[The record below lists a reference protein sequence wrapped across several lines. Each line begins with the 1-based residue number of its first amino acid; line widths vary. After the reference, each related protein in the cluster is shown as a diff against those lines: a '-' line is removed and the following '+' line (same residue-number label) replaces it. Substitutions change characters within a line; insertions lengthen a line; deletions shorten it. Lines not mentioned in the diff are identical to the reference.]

1 LSGAV
6 RGPRDDLQ
14 GASGRPESA
23 SPLFGRGMLYTL
35 IWSLQLV
42 AATIVSPMLT
52 HVLSP
57 AAFGALATAIA
68 LHQVI
73 SVLAL
78 LGIDSAVVLERSEDS
93 DGHAARGLVAVGIA
107 ISFVVTLVFVV
118 SLPLWEDSL
127 GFGSF
132 HSLLLAV
139 VLWTGPTA
147 ALQVVQAL
155 LLTEDRFRP
164 FALVGTIA
172 AVGGQ
177 VVGLILL
184 FTVRADVAIYAWGGV
199 GAQFVAM
206 IVGII
211 VIRPSVRGLVNWPV
225 ARRAISLGIPLA
237 FAGLSWIVLS
247 AADRLII
254 QVIQGPEQ
262 VARYQVGYIVGSVVI
277 TLLLFTHGAWAPQF
291 AALRTNAERSAL
303 ATRSRDQLYRLL
315 LPTLLGITLA
325 APSVLRVVAP
335 ASFTPGPLTLVVFL
349 VAFSAFPVAA
359 ELASA
364 QILIV
369 ERRGKTIGI
378 LTAVAALINIALN
391 FALVPLIGI
400 VGAAIATTVAFAALA
415 LFQRRVLPHEM
426 PWKRPPTRLIV
437 AIGLCAAAG
446 GASILIPQTLVWNL
460 IRLAL
465 AVACLPWF
473 FWSFNRA
480 RRTSDTEPTRS
491 SRGGHAAPHRNAA
504 ADEGTPQ

>member
-1 LSGAV
+1 V
-6 RGPRDDLQ
+6 TIEEGPGLHP
-14 GASGRPESA
+14 APASA
-23 SPLFGRGMLYTL
+23 SLFGRGMLYTL
-35 IWSLQLV
+35 IWSLQLA
-42 AATIVSPMLT
+42 AATIISPVLT
-52 HVLSP
+52 RVLSP

-78 LGIDSAVVLERSEDS
+78 LGVDKAVVLERSEGS
-93 DGHAARGLVAVGIA
+93 DGRAARGLVAVGIV
-107 ISFVVTLVFVV
+107 ISFVVTFAFMV
-118 SLPLWEDSL
+118 SIPLWEDSL
-127 GFGSF
+127 GFRSF

-139 VLWTGPTA
+139 ILWTGPTA
-147 ALQVVQAL
+147 AVQVVQAL

-172 AVGGQ
+172 AIGGQ

-184 FTVRADVAIYAWGGV
+184 FTVRTDVAIYAWGGA

-211 VIRPSVRGLVNWPV
+211 VVRPSVRGLVNWSV
-225 ARRAISLGIPLA
+225 ARRAISLGVPLA

-247 AADRLII
+247 AADRLIV
-254 QVIQGPEQ
+254 QAMQGSEQ

-277 TLLLFTHGAWAPQF
+277 TLLLFTHGAWSPHF
-291 AALRTNAERSAL
+291 AALRTNVERSAL

-315 LPTLLGITLA
+315 LPTVLGITLA

-335 ASFTPGPLTLVVFL
+335 ESFTPGSLTLVVFL
-349 VAFSAFPVAA
+349 VAISAFPVAA

-364 QILIV
+364 HILIV

-378 LTAVAALINIALN
+378 LATIAALINIALN
-391 FALVPLIGI
+391 FALVPVIGI
-400 VGAAIATTVAFAALA
+400 VGAALATTVAFSGLA
-415 LFQRRVLPHEM
+415 LLQRRALPREM
-426 PWKRPPTRLIV
+426 PWRRPPTRLV
-437 AIGLCAAAG
+437 LAIALCALAAG
-446 GASILIPQTLVWNL
+446 GSILIPQTPLWNL

-480 RRTSDTEPTRS
+480 RRTSDTASPGASGDGRAVPRRS
-491 SRGGHAAPHRNAA
+491 AA
-504 ADEGTPQ
+504 AEEGASQ

>member
-1 LSGAV
+1 MTMEGA
-6 RGPRDDLQ
+6 P
-14 GASGRPESA
+14 GRYPTSA
-23 SPLFGRGMLYTL
+23 TTPLFGRDMLYTL
-35 IWSLQLV
+35 VWSLQLI
-42 AATIVSPMLT
+42 AATIVSPILT

-57 AAFGALATAIA
+57 ASFGALATAIA

-78 LGIDSAVVLERSEDS
+78 LGIDKAVVLERSGAS
-93 DGHAARGLVAVGIA
+93 DGNAARGLVAVGIV
-107 ISFVVTLVFVV
+107 ISFVVTLVFVI
-118 SLPLWEDSL
+118 SIPLWEESL

-139 VLWTGPTA
+139 ILWTAPTA
-147 ALQVVQAL
+147 AIQVVQAL

-172 AVGGQ
+172 AIGGQ
-177 VVGLILL
+177 VVGLILI
-184 FTVRADVAIYAWGGV
+184 FVVRADVAIYAWGGV

-225 ARRAISLGIPLA
+225 VWRAISLGIPLA

-262 VARYQVGYIVGSVVI
+262 VARYQVAYIVGSVVI
-277 TLLLFTHGAWAPQF
+277 TLLLYTHGVWAPHF
-291 AALRTNAERSAL
+291 AALPTNVERSAL

-315 LPTLLGITLA
+315 IPTLLGITLA
-325 APSVLRVVAP
+325 APSVLRIVAP
-335 ASFTPGPLTLVVFL
+335 ASFAPEPLTLVVFL
-349 VAFSAFPVAA
+349 VALSAFPVAA
-359 ELASA
+359 KLASG

-369 ERRGKTIGI
+369 ERRGKTIGA

-391 FALVPLIGI
+391 FALVPVIGV
-400 VGAAIATTVAFAALA
+400 VGSALATTLAFAALA
-415 LFQRRVLPHEM
+415 LLQRRVLPRDM
-426 PWKRPPTRLIV
+426 PWERPPMRLILAV
-437 AIGLCAAAG
+437 GLCVAAA
-446 GASILIPQTLVWNL
+446 GASILVPQTLVWNV

-480 RRTSDTEPTRS
+480 RRAPNAEPTGS
-491 SRGGHAAPHRNAA
+491 SRSRHRAVRRNSAT
-504 ADEGTPQ
+504 DDGMPL